1 MTVPD
6 LDQAVAFF
14 VAAMEAYE
22 LYRRELRPGTS
33 PQEMRTNYGAHPD
46 AGFRLAKLDIAGT
59 PLEIFEYTAP
69 DQSQRQPR
77 NYDVGGSHLGFL
89 VEDIDAAV
97 ETVQRQ
103 PGVRVLGE
111 VSELPAGHPLAGRRW
126 VYFLTPWGQQLE
138 LVSDERR
145 TAALTTSPAVAA
157 SDAGHAQPQADT
169 DS

>member
-6 LDQAVAFF
+6 LNEAVGFF
-14 VAAMEAYE
+14 VAVMEARE

-33 PQEMRTNYGAHPD
+33 PQEMQTDYGTHPD

-59 PLEIFEYTAP
+59 ALEIFEYTAP
-69 DQSQRQPR
+69 DQSRRQPR

-89 VEDIDAAV
+89 VDDIDAAV
-97 ETVQRQ
+97 VIVQRQ
-103 PGVRVLGE
+103 PGARVLGN

-145 TAALTTSPAVAA
+145 RVAP
-157 SDAGHAQPQADT
+157 SW
-169 DS
+169 